1 MDIHQ
6 SLNWKQVVIA
16 VVALYAFGK
25 GFTPIQ
31 VFVLT
36 HPVVGLLILAGLIG
50 SWFLYRQAR
59 RSRLQA

>member
-6 SLNWKQVVIA
+6 SLNWKQIVIA

-36 HPVVGLLILAGLIG
+36 HPVIGLLILAGLIG
-50 SWFLYRQAR
+50 SWFLYRKAR
-59 RSRLQA
+59 RSRLQT